1 MRAEIAS
8 MFIEQEF
15 GIEVD
20 ESAVR
25 NNSAYLQAWK
35 EEIKEDPNALF
46 KAIIDAE
53 TESIS
58 KK

>member
-1 MRAEIAS
+1 